1 MAYCDVDYGS
11 QRSDTTASESGMS
24 TEETTD
30 TEGQEAPAAQP
41 SGIRLPIPVVMF
53 VAGLAVGGAV
63 GWFTAGPMLVKR
75 AFPGGVPA
83 AYAATPQGD
92 DSDARSK
99 LDSTDAPVN
108 SHLLENLIV
117 NPAGTQ
123 GTRFLLVS
131 VAFETTDAATAQVLE
146 QRDLEVRDAVIN
158 LFGSETIENLSE
170 VSMREAVKDAVRE
183 RVEQLIGRNT
193 IGRIYFPQFVIQ

>member
-1 MAYCDVDYGS
+1 
-11 QRSDTTASESGMS
+11 MS
-24 TEETTD
+24 TEETTG
-30 TEGQEAPAAQP
+30 TEGQDTTAAPP

-75 AFPGGVPA
+75 AFPGGIPA
-83 AYAATPQGD
+83 AYAAAPPSEG
-92 DSDARSK
+92 SDASGK
-99 LDSTDAPVN
+99 LDSTDAPAN

-131 VAFETTDAATAQVLE
+131 VGFETTDAATIGILE
-146 QRDLEVRDAVIN
+146 QRDLEVRDAIIN

-183 RVEQLIGRNT
+183 RVAQLIGRNT

>member
-1 MAYCDVDYGS
+1 
-11 QRSDTTASESGMS
+11 MS
-24 TEETTD
+24 TEETTE
-30 TEGQEAPAAQP
+30 TEDQETQPAPS

-53 VAGLAVGGAV
+53 VAGLAVGGAA

-83 AYAATPQGD
+83 AYAATPSSD
-92 DSDARSK
+92 DESGGRARLDTSDAP
-99 LDSTDAPVN
+99 AN

-117 NPAGTQ
+117 NPAGTH

-131 VAFETTDAATAQVLE
+131 VAFETTDAATIKILE
-146 QRDLEVRDAVIN
+146 QRDLEVRDAIIN
-158 LFGSETIENLSE
+158 LFGSETVENLSE
-170 VSMREAVKDAVRE
+170 VSMRESVKDTVRE
-183 RVEQLIGRNT
+183 RVERLIGRNT